1 MMAEPSGGAL
11 SWKPIVIIVL
21 IKTIRLQFAA
31 KLPSRSLTKDSLNV
45 VRNLAG
51 DTVTYDASL
60 SSAMLSSVVA

>member
-1 MMAEPSGGAL
+1 MVLCLGKL
-11 SWKPIVIIVL
+11 IVIIVL

>member
-1 MMAEPSGGAL
+1 MVLCLGKL
-11 SWKPIVIIVL
+11 IVIIVL

-45 VRNLAG
+45 VHNLAG

>member
-1 MMAEPSGGAL
+1 MLCLTEV
-11 SWKPIVIIVL
+11 IVIIVL